1 MKILPFGTSSGRPT
15 LQRHVSSLAV
25 VGEGEWWLF
34 DCGEAAQIQLMR
46 AGLSAHKLAGIF
58 ITHLHGDHFNGLAGL
73 LSTMSLD
80 QRQRELTLVG
90 PPGIG
95 DYLTLLKRLK
105 VIYIGYPLKLLEFG
119 PRDFQGRREIE
130 VFEAG
135 HHRVT
140 ARPLDHRI
148 FTLGYR
154 MTEKAKPGRFDVE
167 RARELGIPAGPLYAQ
182 LQAGR
187 AITLA
192 DGRVIESAEV
202 VGPARPGRSLA
213 YCLDT
218 RPCPNSI
225 SLAEGVDCLVHE
237 ATFTQDHAAES
248 DQYGH
253 STAAQAAMIAR
264 EAQAKLLLITH
275 FSSRYPD
282 YRPLLAEARREFPN
296 TMAAEDLVELTLSP
310 PADDDG
316 PRHSI

>member
-1 MKILPFGTSSGRPT
+1 MRLKIIPFGTSSGRPT
-15 LQRHVSSLAV
+15 LNRHVSSLAV

-46 AGLSAHKLAGIF
+46 AGLSSHKLAGIF

-80 QRQRELTLVG
+80 QRQRELILVG

-95 DYLTLLKRLK
+95 EYLTLLKRLR
-105 VIYIGYPLKLLEFG
+105 IIHISYPLDLREYG
-119 PRDFQGRREIE
+119 PRNFREREQEIVYE
-130 VFEAG
+130 TTRHVM
-135 HHRVT
+135 V

-154 MTEKAKPGRFDVE
+154 LMEKPRPGRFDLE
-167 RARELGIPAGPLYAQ
+167 RAQELGIPAGPLYSQ

-187 AITLA
+187 AVTLL

-202 VGPARPGRSLA
+202 VGPPRPGRSLA

-218 RPCPNSI
+218 RPCPSSV
-225 SLAEGVDCLVHE
+225 SLAHDVDCLVHE
-237 ATFTQDHAAES
+237 ATFTEEHVAES

-253 STAAQAAMIAR
+253 STASQAADIASR
-264 EAQAKLLLITH
+264 AGAKLLLITH

-282 YRPLLAEARREFPN
+282 YRPLLAEARRRFAK
-296 TMAAEDLVELTLSP
+296 TLAAEDLVELTL
-310 PADDDG
+310 
-316 PRHSI
+316 

>member
-1 MKILPFGTSSGRPT
+1 MKIIPFGTSSGRPT
-15 LQRHVSSLAV
+15 LHRHVSSLAV

-46 AGLSAHKLAGIF
+46 AGLSAHKLSAIF
-58 ITHLHGDHFNGLAGL
+58 ITHLHGDHFNGLPGL

-95 DYLTLLKRLK
+95 EYLTLLKRLR
-105 VIYIGYPLKLLEFG
+105 VCYFSYPINLFEYSARDFRGREELTVFDG
-119 PRDFQGRREIE
+119 PRHS
-130 VFEAG
+130 V
-135 HHRVT
+135 V

-154 MTEKAKPGRFDVE
+154 LTEKPRPGRFDLD
-167 RARELGIPAGPLYAQ
+167 RARELGIPAGPLYSD

-187 AITLA
+187 PITLA
-192 DGRVIESAEV
+192 DGRTIESSEV
-202 VGPARPGRSLA
+202 VGPERPGRSLA

-218 RPCPNSI
+218 RPCEASLR
-225 SLAEGVDCLVHE
+225 LAEGVDCLVHE
-237 ATFTQDHAAES
+237 ATFMNEHAEES

-253 STAAQAAMIAR
+253 STAAEAAGIAR
-264 EAQAKLLLITH
+264 EARAKLLLITH

-282 YRPLLAEARREFPN
+282 YRPLLAEARRGFAD
-296 TMAAEDLVELTLSP
+296 TLAAEDLVELAL
-310 PADDDG
+310 
-316 PRHSI
+316 

>member
-1 MKILPFGTSSGRPT
+1 MKIIPFGTSSGRPT
-15 LQRHVSSLAV
+15 LNRHVSSLAV
-25 VGEGEWWLF
+25 VGDGEWWLF

-95 DYLTLLKRLK
+95 DYLNLLKRLR
-105 VIYIGYPLKLLEFG
+105 IIHISYPLLLREFSG
-119 PRDFQGRREIE
+119 RDFRDSAELG
-130 VFEAG
+130 VFESA
-135 HHRVT
+135 HHEVV

-154 MTEKAKPGRFDVE
+154 LTEKPKPGRFDLE
-167 RARELGIPAGPLYAQ
+167 RAQALGIPAGPLYSH

-202 VGPARPGRSLA
+202 VGPPRPGRSLA

-218 RPCPNSI
+218 RPCANAV
-225 SLAEGVDCLVHE
+225 SLAREVDCPVHE
-237 ATFTQDHAAES
+237 ATFTDEHAAES

-253 STAAQAAMIAR
+253 STATQAAEIAS
-264 EAQAKLLLITH
+264 QAGARLLLITH

-282 YRPLLAEARREFPN
+282 YRPLLAEARRRFPA
-296 TMAAEDLVELTLSP
+296 TQAAEDLLELAL
-310 PADDDG
+310 
-316 PRHSI
+316 

>member
-1 MKILPFGTSSGRPT
+1 MKIIPFGTSSGRPT
-15 LQRHVSSLAV
+15 LHRHVSSLAL

-80 QRQRELTLVG
+80 QRSRELTLVG
-90 PPGIG
+90 PPGMA
-95 DYLTLLKRLK
+95 DYLTLLKRLR
-105 VIYIGYPLKLLEFG
+105 VIHIGYPLRLLEFSA
-119 PRDFQGRREIE
+119 RDFQDAAELT
-130 VFEAG
+130 VFESA
-135 HHRVT
+135 HHLVT

-154 MTEKAKPGRFDVE
+154 MTEKPKPGRFDVE

-182 LQAGR
+182 LQSGR
-187 AITLA
+187 AVTLP
-192 DGRVIESAEV
+192 DGRLIESSEV

-218 RPCPNSI
+218 RPCRNGVR
-225 SLAEGVDCLVHE
+225 LAAGVDCLVHE
-237 ATFTQDHAAES
+237 ATFMTEQAEES

-253 STAAQAAMIAR
+253 STAAQAAAIAR
-264 EAQAKLLLITH
+264 EAGAKLLLITH

-296 TMAAEDLVELTLSP
+296 TMAAEDLVELSL
-310 PADDDG
+310 
-316 PRHSI
+316 

>member
-1 MKILPFGTSSGRPT
+1 LKIIPFGTSSGRPT
-15 LQRHVSSLAV
+15 LNRHVSSLAV
-25 VGEGEWWLF
+25 VGDGEWWLF

-80 QRQRELTLVG
+80 QRPRELTLVG
-90 PPGIG
+90 PPGMG
-95 DYLTLLKRLK
+95 DYLTLLKRLR
-105 VIYIGYPLKLLEFG
+105 VIHIGYPLRLLEFSA
-119 PRDFQGRREIE
+119 RDFQD
-130 VFEAG
+130 EAELTVYESA
-135 HHRVT
+135 HHLVT

-167 RARELGIPAGPLYAQ
+167 RARALGIPAGPLYAQ
-182 LQAGR
+182 LQSGR
-187 AITLA
+187 AVTLP
-192 DGRVIESAEV
+192 DGRIIESAAV

-218 RPCPNSI
+218 RPCRNAVQ
-225 SLAEGVDCLVHE
+225 LAAGVDCLVHE
-237 ATFTQDHAAES
+237 ATFMTEQAEES

-253 STAAQAAMIAR
+253 STAAQAAAIAR
-264 EAQAKLLLITH
+264 AAGAKRLLITH

-296 TMAAEDLVELTLSP
+296 TMAAEDLVELAL
-310 PADDDG
+310 
-316 PRHSI
+316 